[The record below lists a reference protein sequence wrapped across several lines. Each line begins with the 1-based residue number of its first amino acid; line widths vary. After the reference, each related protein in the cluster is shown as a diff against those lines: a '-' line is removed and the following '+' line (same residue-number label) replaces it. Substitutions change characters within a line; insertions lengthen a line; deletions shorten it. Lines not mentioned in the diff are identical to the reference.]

1 MTLSELIKTRKKL
14 KCLYREIQKEL
25 DKMNGD
31 DLKLY
36 QNLPELIMTI
46 KVQDERTNTINITSV
61 EDLIIELE
69 RIGINDRTIDILLGI
84 EFKMNLVYK
93 FDFPNTPT
101 QKPFKMIL
109 AYVNQ

>member
-46 KVQDERTNTINITSV
+46 KIQDERTNTINITSV

-84 EFKMNLVYK
+84 EFKMNIIYN
-93 FDFPNTPT
+93 FDFPTSSN
-101 QKPFKMIL
+101 KPFKMIL